1 MLLLY
6 GVHCTKK
13 HISFFKVFW
22 KKGLP
27 RKIIL
32 RIIFAVLLGKMEFI
46 FPEKL
51 VFHFGRSMEDHF
63 SEQVHWNMAFSVSS
77 VKMIFLFP
85 LNIILR
91 FGQKIKDDLLP
102 KRIHWKMVFSV
113 LLAKLIWLLKNMI
126 LLYIGNE
133 SWSF

>member
-13 HISFFKVFW
+13 HISFSKVFW

-32 RIIFAVLLGKMEFI
+32 RYNIRCVIGKDGVYFSRKIGFSFWTEY
-46 FPEKL
+46 
-51 VFHFGRSMEDHF
+51 GRSF
-63 SEQVHWNMAFSVSS
+63 SKQVHWNMAFSVSS

-113 LLAKLIWLLKNMI
+113 LLAKLIWFLKNMI